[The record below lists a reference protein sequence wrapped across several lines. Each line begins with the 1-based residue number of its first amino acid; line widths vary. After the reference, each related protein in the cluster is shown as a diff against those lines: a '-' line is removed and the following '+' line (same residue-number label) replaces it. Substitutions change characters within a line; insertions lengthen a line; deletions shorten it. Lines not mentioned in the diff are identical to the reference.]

1 MQKKTILEYC
11 ASNILIIP
19 DALRHLKDISLV
31 HEYKNSALFYKD
43 LEHDLV
49 DVEFYTNT
57 PCIIYILKG
66 RESLTTA
73 DNVTHTL
80 SAGDIAFLPRGIN
93 LHSDFV
99 RSTQSLQAAMVFFS
113 DRVIAD
119 FLSKQTAPLTEQIK
133 LVALQRINGCTLID
147 QLFSTLNL
155 LISDNNMDDGLFEVK
170 LLELLYLFQRHD
182 TDNRFVS
189 LLRAYSTTTPIR
201 NIHRPMDIEG
211 IHQLSVSDL
220 AHLSGR
226 SISSFNRDFKKAFH
240 APPKQ
245 WLTAK
250 RMQLATELLIK
261 NNTTVTEVAAELG
274 YENIS
279 HFIKLFKSEYDIT
292 PKQFIHKH

>member
-19 DALRHLKDISLV
+19 DSLGNLKDITRA

-57 PCIIYILKG
+57 PCIIYILNG

-113 DRVIAD
+113 DRIISE
-119 FLSKQTAPLTEQIK
+119 FLPKQKKHLTEK
-133 LVALQRINGCTLID
+133 TKPPTLYRINGCAIID

-155 LISDNNMDDGLFEVK
+155 LMSDDNLDDDLFEIK

-182 TDNRFVS
+182 TDNNFVS
-189 LLRAYSTTTPIR
+189 LLRTYSTTTPIR
-201 NIHRPMDIEG
+201 NIHRLMEIEG

-240 APPKQ
+240 TPPKQ
-245 WLTAK
+245 WLTAR
-250 RMQLATELLIK
+250 RMQLAKELLIK

-279 HFIKLFKSEYDIT
+279 HFIKLFKSEYNIT
-292 PKQFIHKH
+292 PKQFIHQH